1 MFSGEVQDLG
11 PDGEGAAAVAAG
23 GVLLTLASGQFLMT
37 LDSSVMNV
45 SIASVAE
52 DIGTT
57 VTGIQTAITL
67 YALVMAAFMITGGK
81 IGTIIGRR
89 RAFSIGCV
97 VYGAGS
103 LTTSLAPNLAVLLLG
118 WSLLEGL
125 GAALIM
131 PAIVGLVA
139 SNVAPAGRPR
149 AYGLIA
155 SAAAIAVAAGPLI
168 GGLVTTYASWR
179 WVFAGEVLVVTAI
192 VAFARRLGEEARV
205 GPRPRLDLV
214 GTVLSALGLGLAVYG
229 VLRSGEWG
237 WIAPKPGGEAW
248 LGLSPVL
255 WLVLAG
261 VGVLYLFTRWEL
273 RVVERRGEPLVQ
285 PGMLR
290 NPRLRG
296 GLTMFFFQYLVQ
308 GGLFFVVPLFLSIV
322 VGLSAAGTGV
332 RLLPLSITLL
342 LAALSIP
349 KFRPHASPRRVVQ
362 GGLLALLAGI
372 VALVAALEEG
382 AGAEITTGPLLLAGF
397 GVGALASQLGSVTV
411 SSVPENESGEVGGLQ
426 NTGSNLGTSV
436 GTALIGS
443 ILIATLSAS
452 FLRGIG
458 ENPAVP
464 EELSTQASVEFASGI
479 PFVADDDLEATLL
492 ASGVEADVA
501 PAVVEE
507 NAEARIVALR
517 VSLSVLALTVLL
529 ALFFTRGIPSIQ
541 PGRRGCG
548 DNHPPGMT
556 AAGPAV
562 TTIDAPATFRAQE
575 VSGDTR
581 RAEAE

>member
-1 MFSGEVQDLG
+1 MTDAGARISGGVREMGRNGQ
-11 PDGEGAAAVAAG
+11 PTAAAAAG

-37 LDSSVMNV
+37 LDTSVMNV

-57 VTGIQTAITL
+57 VTGIQTAITV

-103 LTTSLAPNLAVLLLG
+103 LTTSLAPNLAVLLFG

-139 SNVAPAGRPR
+139 SNVPPAGRPQ
-149 AYGLIA
+149 AYGLVA
-155 SAAAIAVAAGPLI
+155 SAGAIAVAAGPLI

-192 VAFARRLGEEARV
+192 VAFARRLGDEPQV

-214 GTVLSALGLGLAVYG
+214 GTALSALGLGLAVYG

-237 WIAPKPGGEAW
+237 WIAPKPGGEDW
-248 LGLSPVL
+248 LGLSPVV
-255 WLVLAG
+255 WLILAG
-261 VGVLYLFTRWEL
+261 VAVLYLFTRWEL
-273 RVVERRGEPLVQ
+273 RVIDRGDEPLVQ

-290 NPRLRG
+290 NARLRG

-332 RLLPLSITLL
+332 RLLPLSVTLL
-342 LAALSIP
+342 LAAILIP
-349 KFRPHASPRRVVQ
+349 KLRPHASPRRVVR
-362 GGLLALLAGI
+362 GGLLALLVGI
-372 VALVAALEEG
+372 VALVAALEQG
-382 AGAEITTGPLLLAGF
+382 VGAEITTGPLLLAGL

-411 SSVPENESGEVGGLQ
+411 SSVPDEESGEVGGLQ

-443 ILIATLSAS
+443 ILIGTLSAS
-452 FLRGIG
+452 FLRGIQ

-464 EELSTQASVEFASGI
+464 DKLSTQAAVEFATGI
-479 PFVADDDLEATLL
+479 PFVADDDLEDALV
-492 ASGVEADVA
+492 ASGVGADVV
-501 PAVVEE
+501 PTVVEE

-529 ALFFTRGIPSIQ
+529 ALFFARSIPSVQPADEAARTITRG
-541 PGRRGCG
+541 G
-548 DNHPPGMT
+548 
-556 AAGPAV
+556 
-562 TTIDAPATFRAQE
+562 
-575 VSGDTR
+575 
-581 RAEAE
+581 